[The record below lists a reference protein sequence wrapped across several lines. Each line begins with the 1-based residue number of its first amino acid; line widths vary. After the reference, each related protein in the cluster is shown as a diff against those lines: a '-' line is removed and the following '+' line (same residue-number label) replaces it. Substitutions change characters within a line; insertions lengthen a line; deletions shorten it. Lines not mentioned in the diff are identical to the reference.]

1 MVLHATNLLF
11 SLNSNNLLG
20 LPAFTLKLGLS
31 TRDRGAF
38 AQASNQKR
46 SRHVKRRSMYPLA
59 LTPSATISLD
69 GQDFFGSNSKAKE
82 NQPVRRIFLYQYFF
96 YP

>member
-1 MVLHATNLLF
+1 
-11 SLNSNNLLG
+11 
-20 LPAFTLKLGLS
+20 
-31 TRDRGAF
+31 
-38 AQASNQKR
+38 
-46 SRHVKRRSMYPLA
+46 MYPLA